1 MFHQRHPIEK
11 NKLWVT
17 GMSPDRSDAEI
28 RSYCE
33 EFGPLIHMT
42 RTKNKTDVFLTY
54 LNDKE
59 AAEALIKIQNNR
71 IRANYAY
78 NKQRSRSD
86 SLNSSYSSTNNQNG
100 NSPSSSN
107 QPSNNRR
114 VHFSNG
120 NSSER
125 TISNV
130 PVSNGVNATTSPV
143 PVQSECEQN
152 SVGVAMKTMF
162 KNGDEIVMTHV
173 TNDFKFYAHLKSQDD
188 DYHDLIATV
197 SKLAKDADELTKFP
211 CRGSFVFAQHNGE
224 FWRALVQSDIKA
236 ESDPVSVELIDIGLT
251 LHVPFHKLR
260 EIFEEFTSIEI
271 KLTHSFLLHDVDS
284 NGAQYLYAAKY
295 FRSMIGSTLRLQSN
309 KRIVEPNSKVTLIDP
324 RTKRNI
330 NLTIKQCMA
339 KFTIQALIR
348 RPIPCGK
355 NQSLI
360 LVDDSKL
367 KDGFNSITFIH
378 QKDKSEYRNQIAQI
392 QMVGKIFGDM
402 YPPFTPSVDEVCLVW
417 YDEHWHR
424 GVLGSFSNID
434 QTKAVIYLID
444 LQIGIDVEL
453 KYVRKINEDLAK
465 LPILTFSASAE
476 GFESC
481 IDIGNARD
489 LWKKCNRDDVVCD
502 VQDSIVGD
510 FMCLIRI

>member
-1 MFHQRHPIEK
+1 MSYQRHPIQK

-54 LNDKE
+54 LNDEE

-86 SLNSSYSSTNNQNG
+86 SLNSSHSSMNNQNG

-107 QPSNNRR
+107 NQSNQRR

-125 TISNV
+125 
-130 PVSNGVNATTSPV
+130 SNGVNVKTSPV
-143 PVQSECEQN
+143 PVQNECDQN
-152 SVGVAMKTMF
+152 TAGVAPKTMF

-173 TNDFKFYAHLKSQDD
+173 TNDFQFYAHLKSQDD

-197 SKLAKDADELTKFP
+197 SKLAEDADELTKLP

-224 FWRALVQSDIKA
+224 FWRALVRSDIKA
-236 ESDPVSVELIDIGLT
+236 ESDPVSVELIDVGLT
-251 LHVPFHKLR
+251 LHVPFNKLR

-271 KLTHSFLLHDVDS
+271 KLTHSFLLHDVDG
-284 NGAQYLYAAKY
+284 NGAQCLYAAKY
-295 FRSMIGSTLRLQSN
+295 FKSMIGSTLRLQSN
-309 KRIVEPNSKVTLIDP
+309 KQIVEPNSKVTLIDP

-330 NLTIKQCMA
+330 NLSIKQCMA

-378 QKDKSEYRNQIAQI
+378 KKDITEYRNQIAQI
-392 QMVGKIFGDM
+392 QMVGKIFDDM
-402 YPPFTPSVDEVCLVW
+402 YPPFTPSVDEVCLVK

-424 GVLGSFSNID
+424 GVLDSFSNIE
-434 QTKAVIYLID
+434 QTEAVIYLID

-453 KYVRKINEDLAK
+453 KYVRKINEDLVK
-465 LPILTFSASAE
+465 LPILSLSASAE

-489 LWKKCNRDDVVCD
+489 LWKKCNRNDVICD
-502 VQDSIVGD
+502 VHDNLVGD